1 MQVPDEEE
9 GRASS
14 AGCAQRRRPPSRR
27 KGGRQE
33 GRKERAF
40 SLRLEGLVLS
50 HKAQGEVSTE
60 LLVGRHLPASEG
72 LLQFLE

>member
-1 MQVPDEEE
+1 MPAEEE
-9 GRASS
+9 GRAGS
-14 AGCAQRRRPPSRR
+14 AGCAQRRRLPSRW
-27 KGGRQE
+27 KGGRQA

-50 HKAQGEVSTE
+50 HKAQGEEPTE